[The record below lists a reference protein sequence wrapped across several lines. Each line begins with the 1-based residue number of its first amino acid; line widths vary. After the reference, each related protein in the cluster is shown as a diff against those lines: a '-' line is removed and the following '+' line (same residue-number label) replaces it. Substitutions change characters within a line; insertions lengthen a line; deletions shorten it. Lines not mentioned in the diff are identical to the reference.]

1 MVDGLKMDSIEHR
14 VSLQAS
20 DVVEFGRATGRRHFP
35 SRASPPLDLRSIRRI
50 CIQFVISGESSSRLT
65 QPSAELARVLDMISR
80 NSAVLWY
87 HQSELQVTRSES
99 SMSRARESFAS
110 RRTGA
115 SPFALHYSG
124 PCRLQLT
131 RPRRT
136 SPVSPAVPSPVP
148 TLPRAV
154 NGHQTDPLRSSRL
167 FFPHLGYDT
176 CCACVHPTGRLSMI
190 HALDATLRPV
200 ESMRLTTSRDLTLSP
215 PFEILLTPARLVPTP
230 LRICC
235 CCTGAHHHDQSRP
248 RPLTSTRP
256 PPASSKRS
264 SRSSSPRRSRV
275 PTFSSSARRV
285 TSSSRRASSLSTTR
299 PRVLPRVSSSPLFP
313 LLVVPSEATADN
325 GNATGGK
332 HEGLA
337 R

>member
-1 MVDGLKMDSIEHR
+1 M
-14 VSLQAS
+14 
-20 DVVEFGRATGRRHFP
+20 T
-35 SRASPPLDLRSIRRI
+35 
-50 CIQFVISGESSSRLT
+50 GESSSRPT
-65 QPSAELARVLDMISR
+65 QPSAELARVLNMTSR

-87 HQSELQVTRSES
+87 HQSELQVTTSER
-99 SMSRARESFAS
+99 SMSRTARESFAS

-115 SPFALHYSG
+115 SPFALHYSV

-176 CCACVHPTGRLSMI
+176 CCACVHPTGRLSTI
-190 HALDATLRPV
+190 HVLDAILRPV

-215 PFEILLTPARLVPTP
+215 PFEILLTPARVVPNP
-230 LRICC
+230 CESVAAALRL
-235 CCTGAHHHDQSRP
+235 THHDQSRP

-264 SRSSSPRRSRV
+264 SRSSSPRPSRA